1 MNFASNLQKLRKLSS
16 MSQEALAEKLD
27 VTRQSVSK
35 WESGASY
42 PEMDKLI
49 AICKIFKVDMDTLV
63 NGDVSK
69 VTKESDDNTIK
80 PKEVLSKFDIFM
92 KKIIT
97 LFDNMTFK
105 ELIGFFVTIFVL
117 IIIICICRLPV
128 DFLEHIIGDNLL
140 YHIGAGIGP
149 VLAKIFSVIIDIIYA
164 VLSVCIFLYALKIKY
179 LDGIVIKNSESE
191 IKIKEEKDIPLKEEK
206 KEETV
211 IIKEPV
217 KEHSFISFLTKI
229 IIFIIKFFLLFVLLG
244 VIFCLV
250 FLAITFGFLVLFVF
264 NGFPVIGILLGTLA
278 ALIICS
284 ICFLLPLNFILNH
297 KTSYK
302 KVIISL
308 GGAFGIFLLGCIFF
322 AFEFFSLTF
331 IDALP
336 DDIKLETKTSTYQ
349 MTDDFRVNSIYGN
362 TTYEA
367 DEFLTDQVVVE
378 ISYYDYFY
386 DFDIVSKLT
395 DNNMLVIYKEEN
407 TPKEIDLKELLG
419 LVKDN
424 LRDGNIYNY
433 NDLEKITV
441 TITTS
446 SENLEKIFKNNT
458 YYGI

>member
-1 MNFASNLQKLRKLSS
+1 M
-16 MSQEALAEKLD
+16 
-27 VTRQSVSK
+27 
-35 WESGASY
+35 
-42 PEMDKLI
+42 
-49 AICKIFKVDMDTLV
+49 
-63 NGDVSK
+63 
-69 VTKESDDNTIK
+69 
-80 PKEVLSKFDIFM
+80 
-92 KKIIT
+92 
-97 LFDNMTFK
+97 
-105 ELIGFFVTIFVL
+105 
-117 IIIICICRLPV
+117 
-128 DFLEHIIGDNLL
+128 
-140 YHIGAGIGP
+140 
-149 VLAKIFSVIIDIIYA
+149 
-164 VLSVCIFLYALKIKY
+164 
-179 LDGIVIKNSESE
+179 
-191 IKIKEEKDIPLKEEK
+191 
-206 KEETV
+206 
-211 IIKEPV
+211 
-217 KEHSFISFLTKI
+217 
-229 IIFIIKFFLLFVLLG
+229 G

-407 TPKEIDLKELLG
+407 TPKEVDLKELLE